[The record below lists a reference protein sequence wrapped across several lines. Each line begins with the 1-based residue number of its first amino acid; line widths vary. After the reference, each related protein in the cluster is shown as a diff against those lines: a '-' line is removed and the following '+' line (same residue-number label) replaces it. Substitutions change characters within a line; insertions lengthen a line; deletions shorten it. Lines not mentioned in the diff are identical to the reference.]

1 MALRVLLLSRQHD
14 VVEQVVEQTNRL
26 WSSSAVLVEPPHL
39 DALAGAA
46 QLQFDLVIADLAMS
60 DPATDAICQHLRAHH
75 YGLLLV
81 VSAETTSA
89 ARVAA
94 FELGADQYLTKPF
107 APEELRARL
116 NALARRV
123 PKSQASPLDADARPP
138 TEAVSPRITLLD
150 ETREAW
156 IDGRRARLSPTEFHL
171 LRELTRHAGLAAS
184 HRDLLRRVWGPDAE
198 DKVGYLKVY
207 VQRLRRKLGDS
218 AAHPQLIQSDRGVGY
233 RFGHPESEQAQLTRA
248 V

>member
-26 WSSSAVLVEPPHL
+26 WSSSAVLVEPPDL

-60 DPATDAICQHLRAHH
+60 DPATLILAICQHLRAHH

-156 IDGRRARLSPTEFHL
+156 IDGRRARP
-171 LRELTRHAGLAAS
+171 LRPSFTSCAS
-184 HRDLLRRVWGPDAE
+184 
-198 DKVGYLKVY
+198 
-207 VQRLRRKLGDS
+207 
-218 AAHPQLIQSDRGVGY
+218 
-233 RFGHPESEQAQLTRA
+233 
-248 V
+248 